1 MTLQVTP
8 RDKKLL
14 LACGTV
20 LGVYLLIV
28 FALQPIFAEQQR
40 IDRQIQNK
48 IQFITK
54 YYEILNQK
62 SYYEAKNKTNQQNRV
77 ALGQKFLN
85 ETKPGLAAASLQKI
99 LEGFAQRSGVTV
111 EQVRVEKNKILE
123 ETPAVPIEM
132 SIRSNLRSL
141 TQFISLLENFEKFLL
156 VEEIVIRRIN
166 KSDPE
171 ELQTRIL
178 INGFIQED
186 KPAPQNT

>member
-14 LACGTV
+14 VACGAV
-20 LGVYLLIV
+20 LGVYLLTV
-28 FALQPIFAEQQR
+28 FALQPIFAAQQR
-40 IDRQIQNK
+40 IDRQIQSK
-48 IQFITK
+48 IEFITK
-54 YYEILNQK
+54 YYEILNQR
-62 SYYEAKNKTNQQNRV
+62 SYYEAKNNTNQQNRA
-77 ALGQKFLN
+77 ALGRKFLN

-111 EQVRVEKNKILE
+111 EQVRVEKSKILE

-141 TQFISLLENFEKFLL
+141 TQFISQLENFEKFLL

-178 INGFIQED
+178 INGFIQET
-186 KPAPQNT
+186 KPEPQNT

>member
-14 LACGTV
+14 IACGAV
-20 LGVYLLIV
+20 LGVYLLTV
-28 FALQPIFAEQQR
+28 FALQPIFAAQQR
-40 IDRQIQNK
+40 IDRQIQSK
-48 IQFITK
+48 IEFITK
-54 YYEILNQK
+54 YYEILNQR
-62 SYYEAKNKTNQQNRV
+62 SYYEAKNNTNQQNRA
-77 ALGQKFLN
+77 ALGRKFLN

-111 EQVRVEKNKILE
+111 EQVRVEKSKILE

-141 TQFISLLENFEKFLL
+141 TQFISQLENFEKFLL

-178 INGFIQED
+178 INGFIQET
-186 KPAPQNT
+186 KPEPQNT